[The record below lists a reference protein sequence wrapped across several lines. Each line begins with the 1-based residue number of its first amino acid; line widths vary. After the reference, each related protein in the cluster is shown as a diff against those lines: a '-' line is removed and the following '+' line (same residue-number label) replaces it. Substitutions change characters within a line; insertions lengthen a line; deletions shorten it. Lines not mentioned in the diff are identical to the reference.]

1 MSKLLAKYGLFCV
14 VILCL
19 GVSSVLPAAAASR
32 YLVFCLGDDLSYN
45 TYPDKLKSMLRSPS
59 AYDYDFD
66 VIAHVAPGRTASG
79 LLSSMQ
85 NDNWLQDD
93 PDCVLIMVGT
103 NDILKTLYTETDV
116 DKVARD
122 AVAAVQEI
130 VDYVATNTP
139 SGRPTIIVSTIPP
152 SLDPTITQRIDAFN
166 QKIRSE
172 IQGADAIVHDNWEDL
187 YDSSIGEAKRVLM
200 RTDMYPN
207 VAGNWEIA
215 ENFYREILTQINPD
229 LINDSH
235 HY

>member
-1 MSKLLAKYGLFCV
+1 MNKLLAKSGVFLLIV
-14 VILCL
+14 LCL
-19 GVSSVLPAAAASR
+19 LLSSTMPAAAASR
-32 YLVFCLGDDLSYN
+32 YLVFCLGDDLSYG

-79 LLSSMQ
+79 LLSSMR
-85 NDNWLQDD
+85 NDGWLQED
-93 PDCVLIMVGT
+93 PNCVLIMVGT
-103 NDILKTLYTETDV
+103 NDILKTLYTESDV

-130 VDYVATNTP
+130 VDYVAANTP

-152 SLDPTITQRIDAFN
+152 SLDPTITQRIDTFN

-187 YDSSIGEAKRVLM
+187 YDSSIGEAKLLLM
-200 RTDMYPN
+200 RTNIYPN

-215 ENFYREILTQINPD
+215 ENFYREILTQIDPD
-229 LINDSH
+229 LMNDAY

>member
-1 MSKLLAKYGLFCV
+1 MSKLLARCGVCFLMV
-14 VILCL
+14 LCL
-19 GVSSVLPAAAASR
+19 VASSALPAPAASR
-32 YLVFCLGDDLSYN
+32 YLVFCLGDDLSYG
-45 TYPDKLKSMLRSPS
+45 TYPDKLKSMLSSPS

-79 LLSSMQ
+79 LLSSMK
-85 NDNWLQDD
+85 NDGWLQED
-93 PDCVLIMVGT
+93 PNCVLIMVGT
-103 NDILKTLYTETDV
+103 NDILKTLYTESDV

-130 VDYVATNTP
+130 VDYVASNTP

-152 SLDPTITQRIDAFN
+152 SLDPSITQRIDAFN
-166 QKIRSE
+166 LKIRSD
-172 IQGADAIVHDNWEDL
+172 IQGADGIVTDNWEDL
-187 YDSSIGEAKRVLM
+187 YDPAIGEAKRVLM

-215 ENFYREILTQINPD
+215 ENFYREILTLINPD
-229 LINDSH
+229 LISDPN